1 MKKIFLSA
9 VIALALCSYGYAQ
22 DDEEYE
28 EEEAPA
34 KVVKK
39 APAYEEEEE
48 EDEAPVAKKADKKKE
63 KKASGDVPF
72 FGLGVDL
79 VGSLKNEATIRVVFK
94 PSSSIEVAGLLGLWH
109 HGETTFTPKQGD
121 ELKGSDNYT
130 DLSIGVGFDYLMS
143 TAFLP
148 FTVGGEF
155 LFSSPQPDVAGFLD
169 LMPAGTQVGNVN
181 LNDISVIRLRF
192 NLLAGA
198 EAELVKGL
206 TLNGKAGLGFDY
218 WSYDW
223 SNVGTR
229 SWLDLGFV
237 TRVYLTWYMF

>member
-63 KKASGDVPF
+63 KKVSGDVPF

-79 VGSLKNEATIRVVFK
+79 VGSLKDEAIIRLVFK
-94 PSSSIEVAGLLGLWH
+94 PSASNEVDGLIGLRH
-109 HGETTFTPKQGD
+109 HGETTFKPKTGD
-121 ELKGSDNYT
+121 EQSYSDNYT
-130 DLSIGVGFDYLMS
+130 DIAVGVGFDYLMP

-155 LFSSPQPDVAGFLD
+155 LFSSPSPRTALGDAIANFQGKLSDV
-169 LMPAGTQVGNVN
+169 
-181 LNDISVIRLRF
+181 SVTRLRF
-192 NLLAGA
+192 NVLAGA

-206 TLNGKAGLGFDY
+206 TLSGKAGLGFDY
-218 WSYDW
+218 WSYDVVD
-223 SNVGTR
+223 VGTT

>member
-63 KKASGDVPF
+63 KKVSG
-72 FGLGVDL
+72 L
-79 VGSLKNEATIRVVFK
+79 VFK
-94 PSSSIEVAGLLGLWH
+94 PSASIEVAGLIGLWH
-109 HGETTFTPKQGD
+109 HGETTFKPKTGD
-121 ELKGSDNYT
+121 EQSYSDNYT
-130 DLSIGVGFDYLMS
+130 DIAVGVGFDYLMP

-155 LFSSPQPDVAGFLD
+155 LFSSPSPRTALGDAIANFQGKLSDV
-169 LMPAGTQVGNVN
+169 
-181 LNDISVIRLRF
+181 SVTRLRF
-192 NLLAGA
+192 NVLAGA

-206 TLNGKAGLGFDY
+206 TLSGKAGLGFDY
-218 WSYDW
+218 WSYDVVD
-223 SNVGTR
+223 VGTT